1 MTTVIKKATQLIAT
15 MRKLRN
21 SLTKKNPITAFYKL
35 YIRIDKVE
43 QSHFCESN
51 CSAAARLNREKDLK
65 PLISDGRDENI
76 SSDRKIT
83 EYWYEVGEL

>member
-1 MTTVIKKATQLIAT
+1 MYG
-15 MRKLRN
+15 R
-21 SLTKKNPITAFYKL
+21 
-35 YIRIDKVE
+35 DE

-83 EYWYEVGEL
+83 ESWYEVVRAVGRAKF